1 MKRFLVIPDKFKGSL
16 NAEEVIENISVGIK
30 SVLPDANIT
39 SILASDGG
47 DGFLD
52 AVARYIDLQT
62 IWTDTVDPIGR
73 PMKAPFGYD
82 TKTSTAYIEL
92 ARASGLV
99 LLKEKERNPLQTS
112 TYGTGLQIK
121 KALELGAKRVF
132 LGIGGSATNDG
143 GTGIAKALGYRFLD
157 TNGNDLKTIG
167 KHLDRIA
174 SIKKEGKL
182 DGVSFF
188 AINDVNNPLYGIQGA
203 AHVYAAQ
210 KGANAHDIER
220 LDAGLR
226 KLDRVVASDLGV
238 QNENIPG
245 AGSAGGTGYG
255 LMTFFNADFISGIDF
270 LLDLS
275 KVNGLLDAGHIDAII
290 TGEGA
295 IDNQTLQGKL
305 ISGVVRLGQKYGL
318 PVIAFCGIKELSA
331 KEARTLG
338 LRATIE
344 IADREKPLDYN
355 MQHAAMLL
363 QKAVKNYFKTV
374 RKWSC

>member
-1 MKRFLVIPDKFKGSL
+1 
-16 NAEEVIENISVGIK
+16 
-30 SVLPDANIT
+30 
-39 SILASDGG
+39 
-47 DGFLD
+47 
-52 AVARYIDLQT
+52 
-62 IWTDTVDPIGR
+62 
-73 PMKAPFGYD
+73 
-82 TKTSTAYIEL
+82 
-92 ARASGLV
+92 
-99 LLKEKERNPLQTS
+99 
-112 TYGTGLQIK
+112 
-121 KALELGAKRVF
+121 
-132 LGIGGSATNDG
+132 
-143 GTGIAKALGYRFLD
+143 
-157 TNGNDLKTIG
+157 
-167 KHLDRIA
+167 
-174 SIKKEGKL
+174 
-182 DGVSFF
+182 
-188 AINDVNNPLYGIQGA
+188 
-203 AHVYAAQ
+203 
-210 KGANAHDIER
+210 
-220 LDAGLR
+220 
-226 KLDRVVASDLGV
+226 
-238 QNENIPG
+238 
-245 AGSAGGTGYG
+245 
-255 LMTFFNADFISGIDF
+255 MTFFNADFISGIDF